1 MSRSNRVPLLAA
13 VALLGFG
20 LSGLVATP
28 AHALPKALE
37 DAKASGAIGEQADG
51 YLGVRTNVSADVRAA
66 LDDVNSQRSA
76 KYAKVAE
83 KRGTDP
89 AAAAAVT
96 GTRLLDREP
105 AGHWIRNEK
114 GKWVQKQ

>member
-1 MSRSNRVPLLAA
+1 MSRFTRLPLLAA
-13 VALLGFG
+13 VELLGFA
-20 LSGLVATP
+20 LSALLATP

-51 YLGVRTNVSADVRAA
+51 YLGVHTKVSADVQAA

-76 KYAKVAE
+76 KYAKVAA

-96 GTRLLDREP
+96 GARLLEREP
-105 AGHWIRNEK
+105 AGHWIRNKK